1 MDSFS
6 DFALAEKKTLAS
18 ARANTV
24 STTVNVQIAGG
35 ARVYFA
41 VYDAN
46 GKMLGVAGG
55 EKADAGWN
63 VTLSTAC
70 DAEKATDGK
79 AFLMDDEF
87 KLIAPA
93 QSIAVSH
100 GT

>member
-24 STTVNVQIAGG
+24 STTVNVQI
-35 ARVYFA
+35 
-41 VYDAN
+41 
-46 GKMLGVAGG
+46 AGG

>member
-6 DFALAEKKTLAS
+6 GFALAEKKTLAS

-46 GKMLGVAGG
+46 GKMLGIAGG
-55 EKADAGWN
+55 EMVDAGRN
-63 VTLSTAC
+63 VTLSVAC
-70 DAEKATDGK
+70 DAEKAERGK
-79 AFLMDDEF
+79 VFYMDDGF
-87 KLIAPA
+87 KLLAPA
-93 QSIAVSH
+93 QNIAIDFA
-100 GT
+100 G